1 MNAEVIILTGMSGA
15 GKSTAVLAFEEMKYQ
30 CIENPPAEL
39 FLSVFQHIHSQVSKT
54 KTVVIVSLFN
64 AQKAIDAAKKVT
76 GLKFKIICL
85 IAKEVDLVSRYKLT
99 RHLHPLQTEGFT
111 LLQAIQRDQ
120 ALVESLR
127 NQVDVMFDSTG
138 FSVTQF
144 RQQLMAMFSN
154 NQTHLTIGLVS
165 FGFKHG
171 IPLDADFVFDLRMVE
186 NPYYQPGLKSLSG
199 LDKPVIDFVQ
209 SQKIFQQLLH
219 QAQQYL
225 QVVIPQIIKEE
236 RSFYEIA
243 IGCTGGR
250 HRSVVFAQ
258 ALGEKLKG
266 QFPLG
271 ILMIH
276 RDIHKHTDQE

>member
-30 CIENPPAEL
+30 CIENPPSDL
-39 FLSVFQHIHSQVSKT
+39 FLSLFQHIHGQITKN
-54 KTVVIVSLFN
+54 KTVVIVSLFH
-64 AQKAIDAAKKVT
+64 AQKAIDAVKTVP
-76 GLKFKIICL
+76 GLKAKVICL
-85 IAKEVDLVSRYKLT
+85 IAKEMDLVSRYKLT

-120 ALVESLR
+120 SLVESLR
-127 NQVDVMFDSTG
+127 TQVDIMFDSTG

-144 RQQLMAMFSN
+144 RQQLMAMFSA
-154 NQTHLTIGLVS
+154 NQSHLTIGLVS

-171 IPLDADFVFDLRMVE
+171 IPLDADFVFDLRLLD
-186 NPYYQPGLKSLSG
+186 NPYHQPSLKTLSG
-199 LDKPVIDFVQ
+199 LDKPVIEFVQ
-209 SQKIFQQLLH
+209 SQKMFQQLLH
-219 QAQQYL
+219 QALQYL
-225 QVVIPQIIKEE
+225 QVAIPQLIKEE

-258 ALGEKLKG
+258 ALGENLKA
-266 QFPLG
+266 QYPLG

-276 RDIHKHTDQE
+276 RDIQKHTDQE

>member
-1 MNAEVIILTGMSGA
+1 MNSEVIILTGMSGA

-30 CIENPPAEL
+30 CIENPPSDL
-39 FLSVFQHIHSQVSKT
+39 FLSVFQHIDRQITKT
-54 KTVVIVSLFN
+54 KTVVIVSLYN
-64 AQKAIDAAKKVT
+64 AQKAIEAAKKVP
-76 GLKFKIICL
+76 GLKTKVLCL
-85 IAKEVDLVSRYKLT
+85 IAKETDLVSRYKLT
-99 RHLHPLQTEGFT
+99 RHLHPLQTDGFT

-120 ALVESLR
+120 ALVDSLR
-127 NQVDVMFDSTG
+127 SQVDVMFDSTG

-144 RQQLMAMFSN
+144 RQQLIAMFN
-154 NQTHLTIGLVS
+154 KNQSHLTIGLVT

-171 IPLDADFVFDLRMVE
+171 IPLDADFVFDLRVLE
-186 NPYYQPGLKSLSG
+186 NPYYQSGLKSLSG

-209 SQKIFQQLLH
+209 SQKLFHQLLH
-219 QAQQYL
+219 QSLQYL
-225 QVVIPQIIKEE
+225 QVVIPQLLKEE

-258 ALGEKLKG
+258 TLGEKIKEIY
-266 QFPLG
+266 PLG

>member
-1 MNAEVIILTGMSGA
+1 MSSELIILTGMSGA
-15 GKSTAVLAFEEMKYQ
+15 GKSTAIFAFEEMKYQ
-30 CIENPPAEL
+30 CIENPPADL
-39 FLSVFQHIHSQVSKT
+39 FLSLFQHIHEQITQTRSVVS
-54 KTVVIVSLFN
+54 VSLFN
-64 AQKAIDAAKKVT
+64 AQKAIDAAKKVP
-76 GLKFKIICL
+76 GLKTKVICL
-85 IAKEVDLVSRYKLT
+85 IAKEIDLVSRYKLT

-111 LLQAIQRDQ
+111 LMQAIQRDQ

-127 NQVDVMFDSTG
+127 SRVDVIFDSTG

-144 RQQLMAMFSN
+144 RQQLIAMFN
-154 NQTHLTIGLVS
+154 ANQSHLTIGLVS

-171 IPLDADFVFDLRMVE
+171 IPLDADFVFDLRVLD
-186 NPYYQPGLKSLSG
+186 NPYYQPTLKSLSG
-199 LDKPVIDFVQ
+199 LDQPVIDFVK
-209 SQKIFQQLLH
+209 SQKMFQQLLE

-225 QVVIPQIIKEE
+225 KVMIPQLIKEE
-236 RSFYEIA
+236 RPFYEIA

-258 ALGEKLKG
+258 ALGEKLKA

-276 RDIHKHTDQE
+276 RDIQKHTDQE